1 MDINFVRERIT
12 QLRMAKGISE
22 YQMSYDLG
30 HSRGYISNISS
41 GKSLPS
47 LTELFAICDYF
58 QITPAEFFDPS
69 MGNPTLK
76 KHVVS
81 GLDLLSERDLQLI
94 QSIIAH
100 LIQRG

>member
-12 QLRMAKGISE
+12 QLRMAKGI
-22 YQMSYDLG
+22 
-30 HSRGYISNISS
+30 
-41 GKSLPS
+41 LPS

>member
-30 HSRGYISNISS
+30 HSRGYIN
-41 GKSLPS
+41 
-47 LTELFAICDYF
+47 TELFAICDYF

>member
-30 HSRGYISNISS
+30 HSRGYINNISS

-47 LTELFAICDYF
+47 LTELF
-58 QITPAEFFDPS
+58 DPS
-69 MGNPTLK
+69 MGNPNLK

>member
-1 MDINFVRERIT
+1 MTLVTAGDISIT
-12 QLRMAKGISE
+12 SAPVNR
-22 YQMSYDLG
+22 
-30 HSRGYISNISS
+30 
-41 GKSLPS
+41 LPS

>member
-12 QLRMAKGISE
+12 QLRMAKGVSE

-30 HSRGYISNISS
+30 HSRGSINNITS

-58 QITPAEFFDPS
+58 QITLVEFFDGS
-69 MGNPTLK
+69 VSNPKLLK
-76 KHVVS
+76 DVTGS
-81 GLDLLSERDLQLI
+81 LERLSEKDLSLVQ
-94 QSIIAH
+94 IIVEH
-100 LIQRG
+100 LLQR

>member
-1 MDINFVRERIT
+1 MCIRDR
-12 QLRMAKGISE
+12 
-22 YQMSYDLG
+22 
-30 HSRGYISNISS
+30 
-41 GKSLPS
+41 
-47 LTELFAICDYF
+47 
-58 QITPAEFFDPS
+58 S
-69 MGNPTLK
+69 MGNPNLK

>member
-1 MDINFVRERIT
+1 MTVNRPEFRELSPST
-12 QLRMAKGISE
+12 YEDFDM
-22 YQMSYDLG
+22 Y
-30 HSRGYISNISS
+30 
-41 GKSLPS
+41 SLV
-47 LTELFAICDYF
+47 
-58 QITPAEFFDPS
+58 
-69 MGNPTLK
+69 MGNPNLK